1 MNKIAHNINKQ
12 QEGFTLIELMI
23 VVAIIGILAAI
34 ALPAYQDYAVRAKV
48 IEAIAAGSKCRTTI
62 TESVQ
67 SAVYPDK
74 TDTWGCGEGGTEAA
88 PITKYV
94 ATVGTALT
102 TGIVTITTTKAA
114 GAGTE
119 LLPGTPANAT
129 IVLAPCGPATA
140 TTFVTCIAPSATSK
154 PANSIGAWMC
164 GSAGATPIAIK
175 YLPATCRSL

>member
-1 MNKIAHNINKQ
+1 MNKIALNVDKL

-34 ALPAYQDYAVRAKV
+34 ALPAYQDYTVRAKV
-48 IEAIAAGSKCRTTI
+48 VEAIAAGSKCKTII

-67 SAVYPDK
+67 SGIYPALA
-74 TDTWGCGEGGTEAA
+74 DTWGCGEGGTEAA

-102 TGIVTITTTKAA
+102 TGIVTITTSKAA
-114 GAGTE
+114 GAGTA
-119 LLPGTPANAT
+119 LVPGTPANAT

-140 TTFVTCIAPSATSK
+140 TTFATCTAPSATSN